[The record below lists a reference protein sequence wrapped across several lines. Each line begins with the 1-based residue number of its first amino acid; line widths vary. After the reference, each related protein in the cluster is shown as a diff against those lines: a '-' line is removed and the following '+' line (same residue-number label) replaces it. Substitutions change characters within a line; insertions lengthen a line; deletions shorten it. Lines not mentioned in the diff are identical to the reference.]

1 MSWGNILKELAKAA
15 IPMIIETVGDFLKK
29 FNAAPQMTE
38 TNSVTDIEKINDA
51 VSILREQVL
60 KQGNRTI
67 QAANDYV
74 VDYVNE
80 QLFDL
85 EDKAA
90 LLKKYQ
96 ISFRDVERRLKKI
109 KNRLGNF
116 WQDAI
121 YKKISLDN
129 PQCRALLKMPA
140 GIEKENATVNFAEN
154 VLQSALNEYAEEIA
168 EELGNLYVDLEKDIA
183 NSVAQLEKTV
193 QEYEK
198 LLTAVDESDEQK
210 FEKFLADA
218 YEKVFVC
225 EKILAKV
232 EG

>member
-38 TNSVTDIEKINDA
+38 TNSVTDIEKISDA
-51 VSILREQVL
+51 VSVLREQVL

>member
-1 MSWGNILKELAKAA
+1 VNKMSWGNILKELAKAA

-38 TNSVTDIEKINDA
+38 TNSVTDIEKISDA
-51 VSILREQVL
+51 VSVLREQVL

-85 EDKAA
+85 EDKSA

-121 YKKISLDN
+121 YKK
-129 PQCRALLKMPA
+129 
-140 GIEKENATVNFAEN
+140 
-154 VLQSALNEYAEEIA
+154 
-168 EELGNLYVDLEKDIA
+168 
-183 NSVAQLEKTV
+183 
-193 QEYEK
+193 
-198 LLTAVDESDEQK
+198 
-210 FEKFLADA
+210 FL
-218 YEKVFVC
+218 
-225 EKILAKV
+225 
-232 EG
+232 